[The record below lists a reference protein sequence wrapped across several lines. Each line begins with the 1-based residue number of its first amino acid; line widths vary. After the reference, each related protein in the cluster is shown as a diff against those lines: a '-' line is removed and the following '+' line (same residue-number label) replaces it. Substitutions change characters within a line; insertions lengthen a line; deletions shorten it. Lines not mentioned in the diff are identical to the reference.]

1 MDIERALRRNIKELQ
16 LQLQRAYER
25 IKTLQTELESER
37 RRNSNL
43 THFKSGI
50 SGWALMEDP
59 DVREN
64 IKEPVMEKPKNK

>member
-1 MDIERALRRNIKELQ
+1 MDIERELRRNIKELQ
-16 LQLQRAYER
+16 TQLQRSYER
-25 IKTLQTELESER
+25 IKTLQTELEIER

-59 DVREN
+59 DA
-64 IKEPVMEKPKNK
+64 

>member
-1 MDIERALRRNIKELQ
+1 MNIERELRRNVKELQ
-16 LQLQRAYER
+16 TQLQRSYER
-25 IKTLQTELESER
+25 IKTLQTELEIER

-59 DVREN
+59 DA
-64 IKEPVMEKPKNK
+64 